1 MINFD
6 FKDKT
11 VLIVAGSSGIGGE
24 LCNQF
29 LNFGAKV
36 CIISNSFEKLSKM
49 AKKNKRY
56 EKNLMIIRFNLEKK
70 TTMKNINKILI
81 KVRKKFKT
89 NIDILINNSGGPPLK
104 KIVNL
109 RERDIY
115 KSLNMNLIN
124 QIYFSIN
131 AIKVMNKQKWGRII
145 NLTSSTAKEPAKNMV
160 LSNIFR
166 AALSSF
172 SKTLSIETAK
182 KGVTVNTI
190 LTGGVATN
198 RLLNLLKKRANKKNI
213 KTELKKLSSN
223 RPVGYLADPKNFIQ
237 LILFL
242 STEQASYVSGASI
255 FVDGGTSKSLF

>member
-1 MINFD
+1 MINFN
-6 FKDKT
+6 FKNKT

-36 CIISNSFEKLSKM
+36 CIVSNSIKKLSKM
-49 AKKNKRY
+49 VKKNKKY
-56 EKNLMIIRFNLEKK
+56 KNNLMIIRFNLEKK
-70 TTMKNINKILI
+70 TTIKNVNNVLI
-81 KVRKKFKT
+81 KVRRKFKT

-104 KIVNL
+104 RIVDL
-109 RERDIY
+109 RESDIFR
-115 KSLNMNLIN
+115 SLNMNLIN

-131 AIKVMNKQKWGRII
+131 AIKMMNKQKWGRII
-145 NLTSSTAKEPAKNMV
+145 NLTSSTAKEPAKHMV

-198 RLLNLLKKRANKKNI
+198 RLLSLLKKRTKRKNL
-213 KTELKKLSSN
+213 KVELEKLNSN
-223 RPVGYLADPKNFIQ
+223 RPVGYLAHPENFVQ

-242 STEQASYVSGASI
+242 STEQASYVSGTSI

>member
-6 FKDKT
+6 FTNKT
-11 VLIVAGSSGIGGE
+11 ILIVAGSSGIGGE
-24 LCNQF
+24 LCKQF
-29 LNFGAKV
+29 LNYGARV
-36 CIISNSFEKLSKM
+36 CIVSNSKKKLSNM
-49 AKKNKRY
+49 IKKNDKYKSRIMTVR
-56 EKNLMIIRFNLEKK
+56 LNLEKK
-70 TTMKNINKILI
+70 TTIKKINTIFLKI
-81 KVRKKFKT
+81 KKRFKA
-89 NIDILINNSGGPPLK
+89 NVDILINNSGGPPLK
-104 KIVNL
+104 KIVDL
-109 RERDIY
+109 RESDIF
-115 KSLNMNLIN
+115 KSLNMNLLN

-131 AIKVMNKQKWGRII
+131 AIKIMNKMEWGRII

-172 SKTLSIETAK
+172 AKTLSIETAG

-198 RLLNLLKKRANKKNI
+198 RLLDLLKKRTNKKNLKSELNKLNI
-213 KTELKKLSSN
+213 K
-223 RPVGYLADPKNFIQ
+223 RPVGYLAKPENFIQ

-242 STEQASYVSGASI
+242 STEQSSYVSGTSI

>member
-36 CIISNSFEKLSKM
+36 CIISNSFAKLSKM

-131 AIKVMNKQKWGRII
+131 AIKVMNKQKW
-145 NLTSSTAKEPAKNMV
+145 E
-160 LSNIFR
+160 
-166 AALSSF
+166 
-172 SKTLSIETAK
+172 E
-182 KGVTVNTI
+182 
-190 LTGGVATN
+190 
-198 RLLNLLKKRANKKNI
+198 
-213 KTELKKLSSN
+213 
-223 RPVGYLADPKNFIQ
+223 
-237 LILFL
+237 
-242 STEQASYVSGASI
+242 
-255 FVDGGTSKSLF
+255 